1 MLPGESSCPGG
12 SEYVWQRGNRE
23 SARQS
28 YGRPKFTLISRE
40 KKSPY
45 AVSPKTF
52 RPQFSKF
59 SLVLESAVFHIYQN
73 TADSR
78 TRMNFENCGQKVLGD
93 TALFLLAT
101 RVLPASPNFGQAKH
115 GQNGPAATV
124 CQQCICCP
132 ICGHHFTHWTHPDI
146 SLPF

>member
-1 MLPGESSCPGG
+1 M
-12 SEYVWQRGNRE
+12 
-23 SARQS
+23 
-28 YGRPKFTLISRE
+28 SRL
-40 KKSPY
+40 KS
-45 AVSPKTF
+45 
-52 RPQFSKF
+52 
-59 SLVLESAVFHIYQN
+59 
-73 TADSR
+73 
-78 TRMNFENCGQKVLGD
+78 ENCGRKVLGD

-146 SLPF
+146 SLPFRAGGRRLKNFRFSQNSIAAREFFCRPAADSILMPPTFHIARLNRYTPVSYTHLRAHETDSYLVCRLLLEKKKK